1 LSYILI
7 GTAALVVSGLT
18 LFSGFGLGTALMPV
32 FALFFPLEIA
42 IAATAAVHLAN
53 NIVKAI
59 LVGRHADLRVTLRF
73 SLPAIPAAFLGAWLL
88 GVFSMPAPL
97 FTYSLGG
104 GTFSVT
110 LLKLLIGALMAFFS
124 FLELRGEKAMRS
136 LPPSY
141 IPLGGAI
148 SGFFGGLSGHQ
159 GAFRSAFLLRA
170 GLSKEAFI
178 GTTVLSAVMVDVA
191 RIAVYGATFLS
202 KDIPTMLSSNVM
214 GHVLTG
220 MTAAFAGVF
229 IGSRLIQK
237 VTYRSIQVLVG
248 VLLMAIAA
256 LLMAGLI

>member
-1 LSYILI
+1 
-7 GTAALVVSGLT
+7 
-18 LFSGFGLGTALMPV
+18 
-32 FALFFPLEIA
+32 
-42 IAATAAVHLAN
+42 
-53 NIVKAI
+53 
-59 LVGRHADLRVTLRF
+59 
-73 SLPAIPAAFLGAWLL
+73 
-88 GVFSMPAPL
+88 
-97 FTYSLGG
+97 
-104 GTFSVT
+104 
-110 LLKLLIGALMAFFS
+110 
-124 FLELRGEKAMRS
+124 MRS
-136 LPPSY
+136 FPPSY

-159 GAFRSAFLLRA
+159 GAFRSAFLIRA

-178 GTTVLSAVMVDVA
+178 GTTVLAAVMVDVA

-202 KDIPTMLSSNVM
+202 KDIPAMLASNVM

-220 MTAAFAGVF
+220 MAAAFAGVF